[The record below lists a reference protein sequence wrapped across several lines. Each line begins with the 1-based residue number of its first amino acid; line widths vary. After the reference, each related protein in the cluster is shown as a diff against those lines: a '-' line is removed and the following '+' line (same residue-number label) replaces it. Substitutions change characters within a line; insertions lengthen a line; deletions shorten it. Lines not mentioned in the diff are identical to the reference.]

1 MAEFIRKIHGT
12 ANELQKKHM
21 ALLEAT
27 DKMKSEQSSCLQSAK
42 HCRTYI
48 QFLLKEI
55 AKIDKSDDSVDQKKL
70 ISLRDELQRKEI
82 LLRDVD
88 DSLPR
93 SPGIYLRIVLGALNI
108 SFLNKQDK
116 YAHSAPVKYYVIFEF
131 RFAYKNDY
139 EQFKI
144 VVSGIS
150 AVLTFLL
157 YFFIKSSVTCIR
169 LFLAERTVTHEAAEG
184 DPLF

>member
-1 MAEFIRKIHGT
+1 MAEFICKIHDTG
-12 ANELQKKHM
+12 NELQEKHV

-55 AKIDKSDDSVDQKKL
+55 AKIDKCDDSVDQKKL
-70 ISLRDELQRKEI
+70 VSLRDELQRKEI

-108 SFLNKQDK
+108 SFLSKQDK
-116 YAHSAPVKYYVIFEF
+116 
-131 RFAYKNDY
+131 FAYKNDY

-150 AVLTFLL
+150 AVMTFLL
-157 YFFIKSSVTCIR
+157 YFFIKSRYVC
-169 LFLAERTVTHEAAEG
+169 RTS
-184 DPLF
+184 L

>member
-1 MAEFIRKIHGT
+1 MAESI
-12 ANELQKKHM
+12 Q
-21 ALLEAT
+21 AT

-55 AKIDKSDDSVDQKKL
+55 AKIDKCDDSVDQKEL
-70 ISLRDELQRKEI
+70 VSLRDELQRKEI

-93 SPGIYLRIVLGALNI
+93 NPGIYLRIVLGALNI
-108 SFLNKQDK
+108 SFLSKQDK
-116 YAHSAPVKYYVIFEF
+116 
-131 RFAYKNDY
+131 FAYKNDY

-150 AVLTFLL
+150 AVLAFLL
-157 YFFIKSSVTCIR
+157 YFFIKSRYVCSTP
-169 LFLAERTVTHEAAEG
+169 F
-184 DPLF
+184 